1 MMHTRY
7 PRPCPIPGHPQ
18 DEDEPAL
25 AAESAWSRLRDWHLQ
40 APAERLPLPVVLLTW
55 PATWIMHAAHVPGRV
70 MAYGAAGAALI
81 AWQAW
86 RRHEK
91 AAATA
96 ADGNTPP
103 PRVAAAEAAMVAAAL
118 GGWIAAAVTWGPLG
132 WPAHVLTWIYLA
144 GAAGGYW
151 WLRRHQAVRAARQRR
166 EEVAVWAARKA
177 EWHRV
182 AHLIGLGDFHLQ
194 KVTPTLLGEEL
205 LLTSAP
211 GSDLASRIA
220 RNADAIAEKYAHLE
234 GLPYGRVD
242 IRTTDYPGQLVI
254 GIRHQDPSVN
264 GVVYHP
270 LTTPWPSAEP
280 SPYAGWFP
288 AGTTIRDP
296 VPVGI
301 IPETGE
307 PMTLTLFD
315 EIGAKAIGVHGATG
329 SGKST
334 LLNDV
339 RERVTA
345 MRDAALVQLNGAHM
359 GDELT
364 WEPLAAATACGP
376 AASDEQVRG
385 KILAVLQW
393 AQQLVTD
400 RSATLARTGHSVFQ
414 PTPDDPAIVL
424 MADEVDEVVAS
435 VPGSGPILE
444 FLASKQRKSA
454 VCLILA
460 TQRATQKQTGGGM
473 VRANLSQVVI
483 GNTNRATESRHATG
497 AEAEIPDISEYS
509 RGRKGYFQIWDPQ
522 AKEITARGR
531 TFLLGVPPDELA
543 YCKRIVDARKGT
555 RRALP
560 GPDLVPAAPR
570 EHDPREH
577 DPGAAAPGV
586 SEMRAR
592 LAAAKAVSE
601 RTLPAATGP
610 ARLAAMR
617 LPADIPPADARTL
630 LALLGEPEG
639 TSAGPAGAAIGK
651 SKATAW
657 RYLNMLREHGIAE
670 LVTAGRSSR
679 YRLAGQPGPR
689 PEPEPEQGSPAYL
702 TIQALAEAVH
712 AGLAD
717 ADEATREVL
726 EKVWE
731 IEHRRARPHLT
742 VVPPLPGDAGEGDAQ

>member
-1 MMHTRY
+1 VGAAAGLAPAR
-7 PRPCPIPGHPQ
+7 PRRAAAAARHRPYLA
-18 DEDEPAL
+18 AL
-25 AAESAWSRLRDWHLQ
+25 AL
-40 APAERLPLPVVLLTW
+40 
-55 PATWIMHAAHVPGRV
+55 HAAHVPGHVVTYAAIAAAVACWLTWHR
-70 MAYGAAGAALI
+70 YGRSSLHPRLLPTEAAL
-81 AWQAW
+81 
-86 RRHEK
+86 
-91 AAATA
+91 AAAA
-96 ADGNTPP
+96 A
-103 PRVAAAEAAMVAAAL
+103 
-118 GGWIAAAVTWGPLG
+118 GGWIAAATTWGPLG
-132 WPAHVLTWIYLA
+132 WPGHLLTWIYLT
-144 GAAGGYW
+144 GATCGYW
-151 WLRRHQAVRAARQRR
+151 WLRRHQAVQAARQRR
-166 EEVAVWAARKA
+166 EDAAAWAARKA

-194 KVTPTLLGEEL
+194 KITPTLLGEEL

-211 GSDLASRIA
+211 GSDLASRVA
-220 RNADAIAEKYAHLE
+220 RNSDVIAEKYAHLE

-242 IRTTDYPGQLVI
+242 ISTTDYPGQLVI
-254 GIRHQDPSVN
+254 SIRRADPSVK
-264 GVVYHP
+264 GIVYHP
-270 LTTPWPSAEP
+270 LTVPWPSAEP

-288 AGTTIRDP
+288 AEATIRDP
-296 VPVGI
+296 VPAGI

-376 AASDEQVRG
+376 AASDEDVRD
-385 KILAVLQW
+385 KILAVLEW

-400 RSATLARTGHSVFQ
+400 RSATLAQTGHSVFQ
-414 PTPDDPAIVL
+414 PTPEDPAYVL
-424 MADEVDEVVAS
+424 MVDEVDEVVAS

-543 YCKRIVDARKGT
+543 YCKRIVDARRSTG
-555 RRALP
+555 RVLP
-560 GPDLVPAAPR
+560 GPDLVLDVPR
-570 EHDPREH
+570 GHA
-577 DPGAAAPGV
+577 PGAAAAGV

-592 LAAAKAVSE
+592 LAAARERHEPAPGSAPVRSRAVPGVPQE
-601 RTLPAATGP
+601 AMAVLMRL
-610 ARLAAMR
+610 LAA
-617 LPADIPPADARTL
+617 
-630 LALLGEPEG
+630 PEG
-639 TSAGPAGAAIGK
+639 TTASAAGLALGK
-651 SKATAW
+651 SKSSALD
-657 RYLNMLREHGIAE
+657 YLAALRDRGIAE
-670 LVTAGRSSR
+670 KTGGGRGSRFRLVRAQPPAAPESR
-679 YRLAGQPGPR
+679 PYTTIEALAQAVHDGLVDASDEQRAVLEQAWQIANRPR
-689 PEPEPEQGSPAYL
+689 L
-702 TIQALAEAVH
+702 TILQ
-712 AGLAD
+712 GGG
-717 ADEATREVL
+717 
-726 EKVWE
+726 
-731 IEHRRARPHLT
+731 
-742 VVPPLPGDAGEGDAQ
+742 GDGP

>member
-1 MMHTRY
+1 MIKTQY

-25 AAESAWSRLRDWHLQ
+25 VADSAWSRLRAWHLH
-40 APAERLPLPVVLLTW
+40 APAERLPLPVFLLIW
-55 PATWIMHAAHVPGRV
+55 PAAWILHAAHVPGHV
-70 MAYGAAGAALI
+70 VTYAAAAGAVASWLM
-81 AWQAW
+81 W
-86 RRHEK
+86 RRHERSS
-91 AAATA
+91 
-96 ADGNTPP
+96 PH
-103 PRVAAAEAAMVAAAL
+103 PRLAAAEAAMVAAAV

-132 WPAHVLTWIYLA
+132 RPAHLLTWIYLA

-151 WLRRHQAVRAARQRR
+151 WLRRHAAVRAARKRR
-166 EEVAVWAARKA
+166 EDAAAWTARKA
-177 EWHRV
+177 EWHRI
-182 AHLIGLGDFHLQ
+182 ARLIGLGDFHLQ

-220 RNADAIAEKYAHLE
+220 RNSDAIAEKLAHLL

-242 IRTTDYPGQLVI
+242 ISTTDYPGQLLI
-254 GIRHQDPSVN
+254 GIRTVDPSVN
-264 GVVYHP
+264 GTVYHP
-270 LTTPWPSAEP
+270 LTSPWPSREP
-280 SPYAGWFP
+280 SPYAEWFP
-288 AGTTIRDP
+288 GTATIRDP

-307 PMTLTLFD
+307 AMTVTLFD

-376 AASDEQVRG
+376 AASDQDVRD
-385 KILAVLQW
+385 KILAVLEW
-393 AQQLVTD
+393 AQGLVTE
-400 RSATLARTGHSVFQ
+400 RSATLAETGHSVFQ
-414 PTPDDPAIVL
+414 PTPQDPAYVL
-424 MADEVDEVVAS
+424 MIDEVDEVVAS
-435 VPGSGPILE
+435 VPGSGAILE

-543 YCKRIVDARKGT
+543 YCKRIVDARKSAG
-555 RRALP
+555 
-560 GPDLVPAAPR
+560 
-570 EHDPREH
+570 
-577 DPGAAAPGV
+577 
-586 SEMRAR
+586 
-592 LAAAKAVSE
+592 
-601 RTLPAATGP
+601 RTLPAVELAPQTARSTLPNRPHQGP
-610 ARLAAMR
+610 ARC
-617 LPADIPPADARTL
+617 
-630 LALLGEPEG
+630 
-639 TSAGPAGAAIGK
+639 
-651 SKATAW
+651 
-657 RYLNMLREHGIAE
+657 
-670 LVTAGRSSR
+670 
-679 YRLAGQPGPR
+679 GQGWPR
-689 PEPEPEQGSPAYL
+689 P
-702 TIQALAEAVH
+702 
-712 AGLAD
+712 
-717 ADEATREVL
+717 
-726 EKVWE
+726 
-731 IEHRRARPHLT
+731 RPRTKGH
-742 VVPPLPGDAGEGDAQ
+742 PLRPSIPRG

>member
-1 MMHTRY
+1 MTLTRY

-18 DEDEPAL
+18 DEGEPAL
-25 AAESAWSRLRDWHLQ
+25 VTESAWARLRAWHLH
-40 APAERLPLPVVLLTW
+40 APAERLPLPIALTAWPVAWVL
-55 PATWIMHAAHVPGRV
+55 HVAHVPGHILT
-70 MAYGAAGAALI
+70 Y
-81 AWQAW
+81 
-86 RRHEK
+86 
-91 AAATA
+91 AT
-96 ADGNTPP
+96 
-103 PRVAAAEAAMVAAAL
+103 VAAAVACWLTWHRYWRTSPHQRMLPTEAALVAAAV
-118 GGWIAAAVTWGPLG
+118 GGWVAAAVTWGPLG
-132 WPAHVLTWIYLA
+132 WPAHLLTWIYLG

-151 WLRRHQAVRAARQRR
+151 WLRRHEAVQAARQRR
-166 EEVAVWAARKA
+166 DDAVAWAARKA

-211 GSDLASRIA
+211 GSDLASRVA

-242 IRTTDYPGQLVI
+242 ISTTEFPGQLVI
-254 GIRHQDPSVN
+254 GIRRVDPSVK
-264 GVVYHP
+264 GIVYHP
-270 LTTPWPSAEP
+270 LTAPWPSPEP
-280 SPYAGWFP
+280 SPYADWFP
-288 AGTTIRDP
+288 AEATIRDP

-307 PMTLTLFD
+307 PMTVTLFD

-345 MRDAALVQLNGAHM
+345 MPDAALVQLNGAHM

-364 WEPLAAATACGP
+364 WEPVAAATACGP
-376 AASDEQVRG
+376 AASDEEVRD
-385 KILAVLQW
+385 KILAVLERMQE
-393 AQQLVTD
+393 LVTE
-400 RSATLARTGHSVFQ
+400 RSATLAETGHSVFQ
-414 PTPDDPAIVL
+414 PTPEDPAYVI
-424 MADEVDEVVAS
+424 MADEVDEIVAS
-435 VPGSGPILE
+435 VPGSGAILE

-509 RGRKGYFQIWDPQ
+509 RGRKGYFQVWDPQ

-555 RRALP
+555 RRTRAAIEVTP
-560 GPDLVPAAPR
+560 RDPQEHAPA
-570 EHDPREH
+570 
-577 DPGAAAPGV
+577 AAAPGV

-592 LAAAKAVSE
+592 LAAARALSESAPPAVSPS
-601 RTLPAATGP
+601 RP
-610 ARLAAMR
+610 AAMR
-617 LPADIPPADARTL
+617 LPADIPSADAQAL

-679 YRLAGQPGPR
+679 YRLAQQAGPR
-689 PEPEPEQGSPAYL
+689 PEPEAGQGPRSPEYL

-712 AGLAD
+712 GGLAD

-731 IEHRRARPHLT
+731 IEHRPARPHLT
-742 VVPPLPGDAGEGDAQ
+742 VVPPLPDETREGDAR

>member
-1 MMHTRY
+1 MIKTGY

-18 DEDEPAL
+18 DEDEPVL
-25 AAESAWSRLRDWHLQ
+25 VTESAWARLRAWHLH
-40 APAERLPLPVVLLTW
+40 APAERLPLPVILTAW
-55 PATWIMHAAHVPGRV
+55 PAAWVLHAAHVAGHV
-70 MAYGAAGAALI
+70 VTYAA
-81 AWQAW
+81 
-86 RRHEK
+86 
-91 AAATA
+91 
-96 ADGNTPP
+96 
-103 PRVAAAEAAMVAAAL
+103 VAAAVACWLTWYRYGRESPHPRLLPTEAALVAAAI
-118 GGWIAAAVTWGPLG
+118 GGWMAAAVTWGPLG
-132 WPAHVLTWIYLA
+132 WPGHLLTWIYLA

-151 WLRRHQAVRAARQRR
+151 WLRRHEAVRAARQRR
-166 EEVAVWAARKA
+166 EDAAAWAARKA

-211 GSDLASRIA
+211 GSDLASRVA

-242 IRTTDYPGQLVI
+242 ISTTDYPGQLVI
-254 GIRHQDPSVN
+254 GIRREDPSVK

-288 AGTTIRDP
+288 AAATIRDP

-345 MRDAALVQLNGAHM
+345 MGDAALVQLNGAHM

-376 AASDEQVRG
+376 AASDEEVRD
-385 KILAVLQW
+385 KILAVLEW
-393 AQQLVTD
+393 AQHLVTD
-400 RSATLARTGHSVFQ
+400 RSATLAQTGHSVFQ
-414 PTPDDPAIVL
+414 PTPDDPAYVL
-424 MADEVDEVVAS
+424 MVDEVDEVVAS
-435 VPGSGPILE
+435 VPGSGAILE

-543 YCKRIVDARKGT
+543 YCKRIVDARRGT
-555 RRALP
+555 RRVLP
-560 GPDLVPAAPR
+560 GPDLVLDAPR
-570 EHDPREH
+570 GHAPGERVPGGHA
-577 DPGAAAPGV
+577 PGAAAPGV

-592 LAAAKAVSE
+592 LAAARERNEAAPGNGSAPVRHRAVPGVPPE
-601 RTLPAATGP
+601 AMAVL
-610 ARLAAMR
+610 MR
-617 LPADIPPADARTL
+617 L
-630 LALLGEPEG
+630 LGAPEG
-639 TSAGPAGAAIGK
+639 TTASASGMAIGK
-651 SKATAW
+651 CKTVAYEYLTA
-657 RYLNMLREHGIAE
+657 LKDQGIAE
-670 LVTAGRSSR
+670 LTGSGPNSR
-679 YRLAGQPGPR
+679 YRLAAEPVHEPRQEPGLAEKSPR
-689 PEPEPEQGSPAYL
+689 YL

-731 IEHRRARPHLT
+731 IEHRPARPHLT
-742 VVPPLPGDAGEGDAQ
+742 VVPPLPDQASEGDAQ

>member
-1 MMHTRY
+1 MIQTRY

-25 AAESAWSRLRDWHLQ
+25 VTESAWARLRAWVLH
-40 APAERLPLPVVLLTW
+40 APAERLPLPVILTAW
-55 PATWIMHAAHVPGRV
+55 PSAWILHAAHVPGHV
-70 MAYGAAGAALI
+70 VTYAAMAAAAACWLTWRRYERTSPHRRLLPTEAALI
-81 AWQAW
+81 A
-86 RRHEK
+86 
-91 AAATA
+91 AAI
-96 ADGNTPP
+96 
-103 PRVAAAEAAMVAAAL
+103 
-118 GGWIAAAVTWGPLG
+118 GGWIAAAATWGPLG
-132 WPAHVLTWIYLA
+132 WPGHLLTWIYLA
-144 GAAGGYW
+144 GSIGGYA
-151 WLRRHQAVRAARQRR
+151 WLRRHEAVRAARQRR
-166 EEVAVWAARKA
+166 EDAAAWAARKA
-177 EWHRV
+177 DWHRV

-211 GSDLASRIA
+211 GSDLASRVA
-220 RNADAIAEKYAHLE
+220 RNSDAIAEKYAHLE

-242 IRTTDYPGQLVI
+242 ISTTEFPGQLVI
-254 GIRHQDPSVN
+254 GIRRVDPSVK

-270 LTTPWPSAEP
+270 LTAPWPSPEP
-280 SPYAGWFP
+280 SPYADWFP
-288 AGTTIRDP
+288 AEATIRDP

-307 PMTLTLFD
+307 PMTVTLFD

-376 AASDEQVRG
+376 AAGDEDVRG
-385 KILAVLQW
+385 KILAVLEW
-393 AQQLVTD
+393 AQGLVTE
-400 RSATLARTGHSVFQ
+400 RSATLAETGHSVFQ
-414 PTPDDPAIVL
+414 PTPEDPAIVL
-424 MADEVDEVVAS
+424 MVDEVDEVVAS
-435 VPGSGPILE
+435 VPGSGAILE

-509 RGRKGYFQIWDPQ
+509 RGRKGYFQVWDPQ

-555 RRALP
+555 RRTLP
-560 GPDLVPAAPR
+560 AVELTVHEGQEHAP
-570 EHDPREH
+570 EP
-577 DPGAAAPGV
+577 AAPGV

-592 LAAAKAVSE
+592 LAAARAASE
-601 RTLPAATGP
+601 RTPHAVSRSGQVSATRLPAA
-610 ARLAAMR
+610 
-617 LPADIPPADARTL
+617 IPPAAGQVLLGL
-630 LALLGEPEG
+630 LASPEG
-639 TSAGPAGAAIGK
+639 TTASAAGIAIGK
-651 SKATAW
+651 SKWVAYEYLTA
-657 RYLNMLREHGIAE
+657 LKDEGIAE
-670 LVTAGRSSR
+670 LTGAGRGSR
-679 YRLAGQPGPR
+679 FRLAGHAAHEPR
-689 PEPEPEQGSPAYL
+689 PEAEPEQPARPAEYL
-702 TIQALAEAVH
+702 TIQALAEVVH

-731 IEHRRARPHLT
+731 IEHRPARPHLT
-742 VVPPLPGDAGEGDAQ
+742 VVPQLPDEAGEGDT

>member
-1 MMHTRY
+1 MIQTGY

-25 AAESAWSRLRDWHLQ
+25 VTESAWSRLRAWHLH
-40 APAERLPLPVVLLTW
+40 APAERLPLPVFLLIW
-55 PATWIMHAAHVPGRV
+55 PAAWILHAVHVPGHV
-70 MAYGAAGAALI
+70 VTYAAAVGVVACWLTWHRHRRTSRHPRMLPAEAALVAAAI
-81 AWQAW
+81 GGWV
-86 RRHEK
+86 
-91 AAATA
+91 AAAT
-96 ADGNTPP
+96 
-103 PRVAAAEAAMVAAAL
+103 
-118 GGWIAAAVTWGPLG
+118 TWSPLG
-132 WPAHVLTWIYLA
+132 WPRHLLTWIYLA

-151 WLRRHQAVRAARQRR
+151 WLRRHAVVQAARQRR
-166 EEVAVWAARKA
+166 EDAAAWTARKA

-182 AHLIGLGDFHLQ
+182 GHLIGLGDFHLQ

-220 RNADAIAEKYAHLE
+220 RNGDAIAEKYAHLE

-242 IRTTDYPGQLVI
+242 ISTTDYPGQLVI
-254 GIRHQDPSVN
+254 GIRRVDPSVR

-270 LTTPWPSAEP
+270 LTSPWPSREP
-280 SPYAGWFP
+280 SPYAEWFP
-288 AGTTIRDP
+288 GTATIRDP

-307 PMTLTLFD
+307 PMTVTLFD

-376 AASDEQVRG
+376 AASDEEVRD
-385 KILAVLQW
+385 KILAVLEW
-393 AQQLVTD
+393 AQGLVTE
-400 RSATLARTGHSVFQ
+400 RSATLAETGHSVFQ
-414 PTPDDPAIVL
+414 PTPEDPAYVL
-424 MADEVDEVVAS
+424 MIDEVDEVVSS
-435 VPGSGPILE
+435 VPGSGAILE

-543 YCKRIVDARKGT
+543 YCRRIVDARKGAGSVVPAIELAP
-555 RRALP
+555 RDRQEHAP
-560 GPDLVPAAPR
+560 EPAAP
-570 EHDPREH
+570 
-577 DPGAAAPGV
+577 GAG
-586 SEMRAR
+586 EMRAR
-592 LAAAKAVSE
+592 LAAARAANE
-601 RTLPAATGP
+601 RSPAAPAGP
-610 ARLAAMR
+610 ARLAALR
-617 LPADIPPADARTL
+617 LPADIPPADAQAL
-630 LALLGEPEG
+630 LALLGDPEG

-657 RYLNMLREHGIAE
+657 RYLNILREHGVAE

-679 YRLAGQPGPR
+679 YRLAGKPAPR
-689 PEPEPEQGSPAYL
+689 PEAEAEQGQRSPGYL

-712 AGLAD
+712 GGLAD

-731 IEHRRARPHLT
+731 IEHRPARPHLA
-742 VVPPLPGDAGEGDAQ
+742 VVPALPDETREGDAQ

>member
-1 MMHTRY
+1 MIKTEY

-18 DEDEPAL
+18 DADEPVL
-25 AAESAWSRLRDWHLQ
+25 VTESAWARLRAWHLH
-40 APAERLPLPVVLLTW
+40 APAERLPLPVIVLTW
-55 PATWIMHAAHVPGRV
+55 PSAWILHAAHVPGHVVTYAAAAAAVACWLTWHR
-70 MAYGAAGAALI
+70 YGRSSPHPRLLPTEAALV
-81 AWQAW
+81 
-86 RRHEK
+86 
-91 AAATA
+91 AAAT
-96 ADGNTPP
+96 
-103 PRVAAAEAAMVAAAL
+103 

-132 WPAHVLTWIYLA
+132 WPAHLLTWIYLA
-144 GAAGGYW
+144 GSIGGYA
-151 WLRRHQAVRAARQRR
+151 WLRRHEAVRAARQRR
-166 EEVAVWAARKA
+166 EDAAAWAARKA

-211 GSDLASRIA
+211 GSDLASRVA

-242 IRTTDYPGQLVI
+242 ITTTDYPGQLVI
-254 GIRHQDPSVN
+254 GIRREDPSVK
-264 GVVYHP
+264 GIVYHP

-288 AGTTIRDP
+288 AAATIRDP

-345 MRDAALVQLNGAHM
+345 MGDAALVQLNGAHM

-376 AASDEQVRG
+376 AASDEEVRD
-385 KILAVLQW
+385 KILAVLEW
-393 AQQLVTD
+393 AQHLVTE
-400 RSATLARTGHSVFQ
+400 RSATLAQTGHSVFQ
-414 PTPDDPAIVL
+414 PTPDDPAYVL
-424 MADEVDEVVAS
+424 MVDEVDEVVAS
-435 VPGSGPILE
+435 VPGAGAILE

-522 AKEITARGR
+522 AKQITARGR

-555 RRALP
+555 RRVLP

-570 EHDPREH
+570 GH
-577 DPGAAAPGV
+577 APGSV
-586 SEMRAR
+586 TPGR
-592 LAAAKAVSE
+592 L
-601 RTLPAATGP
+601 
-610 ARLAAMR
+610 
-617 LPADIPPADARTL
+617 
-630 LALLGEPEG
+630 
-639 TSAGPAGAAIGK
+639 
-651 SKATAW
+651 
-657 RYLNMLREHGIAE
+657 
-670 LVTAGRSSR
+670 
-679 YRLAGQPGPR
+679 
-689 PEPEPEQGSPAYL
+689 
-702 TIQALAEAVH
+702 
-712 AGLAD
+712 
-717 ADEATREVL
+717 
-726 EKVWE
+726 
-731 IEHRRARPHLT
+731 RRA
-742 VVPPLPGDAGEGDAQ
+742 

>member
-1 MMHTRY
+1 MTLTRF

-25 AAESAWSRLRDWHLQ
+25 AAESAWSRLRAWHLH
-40 APAERLPLPVVLLTW
+40 APAERLPLPLILTAW
-55 PATWIMHAAHVPGRV
+55 PAAWVLHAAHVPGHV
-70 MAYGAAGAALI
+70 VTYAAAAAAAACWLTWHRHERTSPHPRLLPTEAAL
-81 AWQAW
+81 
-86 RRHEK
+86 
-91 AAATA
+91 
-96 ADGNTPP
+96 
-103 PRVAAAEAAMVAAAL
+103 VAAAI
-118 GGWIAAAVTWGPLG
+118 GGWIAAAVTWRPLG
-132 WPAHVLTWIYLA
+132 WPGHLLTWIYLV
-144 GAAGGYW
+144 GSIGGYA
-151 WLRRHQAVRAARQRR
+151 WLRRHEAVRAARQRR
-166 EEVAVWAARKA
+166 EDAAAWAARKA
-177 EWHRV
+177 DWHRV

-194 KVTPTLLGEEL
+194 QATPTLLGEEL

-220 RNADAIAEKYAHLE
+220 RNGDAIAEKYAHLE

-242 IRTTDYPGQLVI
+242 ISTTEFPGQLVI
-254 GIRHQDPSVN
+254 GIRRVDPSVK
-264 GVVYHP
+264 GIVHHP

-288 AGTTIRDP
+288 AAATIRDP

-301 IPETGE
+301 IPETGQ
-307 PMTLTLFD
+307 PMTVTLFD
-315 EIGAKAIGVHGATG
+315 EIGGKAIGVHGATG

-345 MRDAALVQLNGAHM
+345 MTDAALVQLNGAHM

-376 AASDEQVRG
+376 AASDEDVRDT
-385 KILAVLQW
+385 ILAVLEW
-393 AQQLVTD
+393 AQQLVTE
-400 RSATLARTGHSVFQ
+400 RSATLAETGHSVFQ
-414 PTPDDPAIVL
+414 PTRDDPAIVL
-424 MADEVDEVVAS
+424 MADEVDEVVSS
-435 VPGSGPILE
+435 VPGSGAILE

-543 YCKRIVDARKGT
+543 YCKRIVNARRGT
-555 RRALP
+555 RSALP
-560 GPDLVPAAPR
+560 AVEVAPR
-570 EHDPREH
+570 DHQEHAPE
-577 DPGAAAPGV
+577 AAAPGV

-592 LAAAKAVSE
+592 LAAARERDE
-601 RTLPAATGP
+601 RTPAASAAQP
-610 ARLAAMR
+610 AVVPAA
-617 LPADIPPADARTL
+617 PAVRMPASIPPAAGQILLRLIASPDGISAPAAADTL
-630 LALLGEPEG
+630 G
-639 TSAGPAGAAIGK
+639 TSRT
-651 SKATAW
+651 TAYN
-657 RYLNMLREHGIAE
+657 YLNELARQGIAE
-670 LVTAGRSSR
+670 RTGAARRSR
-679 YRLAGQPGPR
+679 YRLAGQA
-689 PEPEPEQGSPAYL
+689 EPEPVKAATPPRYL
-702 TIQALAEAVH
+702 TISALAEAVH
-712 AGLAD
+712 DGLAD
-717 ADEATREVL
+717 ADDEQRAVM
-726 EKVWE
+726 EKVRE
-731 IEHRRARPHLT
+731 ISHRQGRPHLT
-742 VVPPLPGDAGEGDAQ
+742 LAPPLPQESDAP

>member
-1 MMHTRY
+1 MMQTRY

-18 DEDEPAL
+18 DEDEPVL
-25 AAESAWSRLRDWHLQ
+25 VTESAWSRLHAWILH
-40 APAERLPLPVVLLTW
+40 APAERLPLPVVLTAW
-55 PATWIMHAAHVPGRV
+55 PSAWVLHAAHVAGHVVTYAAIAAAAACWLTWHRYGRSSLHPRLLPTE
-70 MAYGAAGAALI
+70 AAL
-81 AWQAW
+81 
-86 RRHEK
+86 
-91 AAATA
+91 
-96 ADGNTPP
+96 
-103 PRVAAAEAAMVAAAL
+103 VAAAV
-118 GGWIAAAVTWGPLG
+118 GGWMAAAVTWGPLG
-132 WPAHVLTWIYLA
+132 WPAHMLTWIYLA
-144 GAAGGYW
+144 GSIGGYA
-151 WLRRHQAVRAARQRR
+151 WLRRHDAVRAARQRR
-166 EEVAVWAARKA
+166 EDAAAWTARKA
-177 EWHRV
+177 DWHAT

-242 IRTTDYPGQLVI
+242 ISTTGYPGQLVI
-254 GIRHQDPSVN
+254 GIRRADPSVT
-264 GVVYHP
+264 GTVYHP

-288 AGTTIRDP
+288 AAATIRDP

-345 MRDAALVQLNGAHM
+345 MGDAALVQLNGAHM

-376 AASDEQVRG
+376 AASDEEVRD
-385 KILAVLQW
+385 KILAVLEW
-393 AQQLVTD
+393 AQQLVTE
-400 RSATLARTGHSVFQ
+400 RSATLAQTGHSVFQ
-414 PTPDDPAIVL
+414 PTPDDPAYIL

-522 AKEITARGR
+522 AKQITARGR

-555 RRALP
+555 RRVLP
-560 GPDLVPAAPR
+560 GPDLVLDGPR
-570 EHDPREH
+570 EHAPE
-577 DPGAAAPGV
+577 AAAPGV

-592 LAAAKAVSE
+592 LAAARERSEAAPGSAPVRHRPVPGVPPEAMAVLM
-601 RTLPAATGP
+601 RL
-610 ARLAAMR
+610 LAA
-617 LPADIPPADARTL
+617 
-630 LALLGEPEG
+630 PEG
-639 TSAGPAGAAIGK
+639 TTASAAGLALGK
-651 SKATAW
+651 SK
-657 RYLNMLREHGIAE
+657 
-670 LVTAGRSSR
+670 SSA
-679 YRLAGQPGPR
+679 LD
-689 PEPEPEQGSPAYL
+689 YL
-702 TIQALAEAVH
+702 TALRDQGLAEKTGGGRGSRFRLVRSEPTAEPPAAQESRPYTTIEALARAVH
-712 AGLAD
+712 DGLVD
-717 ADEATREVL
+717 ASDEQREVL
-726 EKVWE
+726 EQAWQ
-731 IEHRRARPHLT
+731 IANRPRLT
-742 VVPPLPGDAGEGDAQ
+742 LLQGSGGDGP

>member
-1 MMHTRY
+1 MT
-7 PRPCPIPGHPQ
+7 
-18 DEDEPAL
+18 A
-25 AAESAWSRLRDWHLQ
+25 
-40 APAERLPLPVVLLTW
+40 W
-55 PATWIMHAAHVPGRV
+55 PAAWVLHAAHVPGHVVTYAAIAAAVACWLTWHR
-70 MAYGAAGAALI
+70 YGRRSPHPRLLPTEAAL
-81 AWQAW
+81 
-86 RRHEK
+86 
-91 AAATA
+91 
-96 ADGNTPP
+96 
-103 PRVAAAEAAMVAAAL
+103 VAAAA
-118 GGWIAAAVTWGPLG
+118 GGWMAAAVTWGPLG
-132 WPAHVLTWIYLA
+132 WPGHLLTWIYLA

-151 WLRRHQAVRAARQRR
+151 WLRRHEAVRAARQRR
-166 EEVAVWAARKA
+166 EDAAAWAARKA

-194 KVTPTLLGEEL
+194 AVTPTLLGEEL

-242 IRTTDYPGQLVI
+242 ITTTDYPGQLII
-254 GIRHQDPSVN
+254 GIRHEDPSVK
-264 GVVYHP
+264 GIVYHP

-288 AGTTIRDP
+288 AAATIRDP

-345 MRDAALVQLNGAHM
+345 MTDAALVQLNGAHM

-376 AASDEQVRG
+376 AASDEEVRD
-385 KILAVLQW
+385 KILAVLEW
-393 AQQLVTD
+393 AQQLVTE
-400 RSATLARTGHSVFQ
+400 RSATLAETGHSVFQ
-414 PTPDDPAIVL
+414 PTPDDPAYVL
-424 MADEVDEVVAS
+424 MVDEVDEVVAS
-435 VPGSGPILE
+435 VPGSGAILE

-543 YCKRIVDARKGT
+543 YCKRIVDARRGT
-555 RRALP
+555 RRVLP
-560 GPDLVPAAPR
+560 GPDLVPGR
-570 EHDPREH
+570 S
-577 DPGAAAPGV
+577 PG
-586 SEMRAR
+586 SCSR
-592 LAAAKAVSE
+592 
-601 RTLPAATGP
+601 
-610 ARLAAMR
+610 
-617 LPADIPPADARTL
+617 
-630 LALLGEPEG
+630 
-639 TSAGPAGAAIGK
+639 GACSRGACSRSGC
-651 SKATAW
+651 
-657 RYLNMLREHGIAE
+657 
-670 LVTAGRSSR
+670 AGRER
-679 YRLAGQPGPR
+679 
-689 PEPEPEQGSPAYL
+689 
-702 TIQALAEAVH
+702 
-712 AGLAD
+712 
-717 ADEATREVL
+717 
-726 EKVWE
+726 
-731 IEHRRARPHLT
+731 
-742 VVPPLPGDAGEGDAQ
+742 DAGEAGGGPGAQRGRPRRSAPARRPGGPRRAARGDGGADAAAGAPRRAPRRRLRAWLSARARRSLTST

>member
-1 MMHTRY
+1 MIKTGY

-18 DEDEPAL
+18 DEDEL
-25 AAESAWSRLRDWHLQ
+25 VLVTDSAWSRLRAWHLQ
-40 APAERLPLPVVLLTW
+40 APAERLPLPVIVTAW
-55 PATWIMHAAHVPGRV
+55 PAAWILHAARVPGHV
-70 MAYGAAGAALI
+70 LTYATVAAAAACWLT
-81 AWQAW
+81 W
-86 RRHEK
+86 RRHGR
-91 AAATA
+91 TS
-96 ADGNTPP
+96 PH
-103 PRVAAAEAAMVAAAL
+103 PRLLPTEAALLAAVI
-118 GGWIAAAVTWGPLG
+118 GGWIAAAATWGPLG
-132 WPAHVLTWIYLA
+132 WPGHLLTWIYLA
-144 GAAGGYW
+144 GSTGGYA
-151 WLRRHQAVRAARQRR
+151 WLRRHEAVRAARARR
-166 EEVAVWAARKA
+166 EDAAAWAARKA

-182 AHLIGLGDFHLQ
+182 AYLIGLGDFHLQ
-194 KVTPTLLGEEL
+194 TVTPTLLGEEL

-211 GSDLASRIA
+211 GSDLASRVA
-220 RNADAIAEKYAHLE
+220 RNSDAIAEKYAHLE

-242 IRTTDYPGQLVI
+242 ISTTEYPGQLII
-254 GIRHQDPSVN
+254 GIRRVDPSVK
-264 GVVYHP
+264 GIVYHP
-270 LTTPWPSAEP
+270 LTAPWPSSEP

-288 AGTTIRDP
+288 AEATIRAP

-315 EIGAKAIGVHGATG
+315 EIGARAIGVHGATG

-345 MRDAALVQLNGAHM
+345 MPDAALIQLNGAHM

-376 AASDEQVRG
+376 AASDEDVRD
-385 KILAVLQW
+385 KILAVLGW
-393 AQQLVTD
+393 AQHLVTG
-400 RSATLARTGHSVFQ
+400 RSATLAQTGHSVFQ

-424 MADEVDEVVAS
+424 MVDEVDEVVAS

-543 YCKRIVDARKGT
+543 YCKRIVDT
-555 RRALP
+555 RRGTGRVLP
-560 GPDLVPAAPR
+560 AVELAVQDRQEHAP
-570 EHDPREH
+570 E
-577 DPGAAAPGV
+577 AAAPGV

-592 LAAAKAVSE
+592 LAAARALSEGTPAV
-601 RTLPAATGP
+601 TPGP
-610 ARLAAMR
+610 ALR
-617 LPADIPPADARTL
+617 LPPAGLPPSEAQVL
-630 LALLGEPEG
+630 LRLLSSPEG
-639 TSAGPAGAAIGK
+639 ITSSAAGAAIGK
-651 SKATAW
+651 SKWIAH
-657 RYLNMLREHGIAE
+657 RYLTALRERGIAILDGE
-670 LVTAGRSSR
+670 GRGR
-679 YRLAGQPGPR
+679 RWRLAR
-689 PEPEPEQGSPAYL
+689 ADDAEPEPGHAAPYL
-702 TIQALAEAVH
+702 TIEA
-712 AGLAD
+712 LAD
-717 ADEATREVL
+717 AVHDGLVDVDDGTRTVL
-726 EKVWE
+726 EKARE
-731 IEHRRARPHLT
+731 ICNRQGRPRLT
-742 VVPPLPGDAGEGDAQ
+742 LVPPIREAAEEGDAS

>member
-1 MMHTRY
+1 MIKTEY

-18 DEDEPAL
+18 DEDEPVVVTD
-25 AAESAWSRLRDWHLQ
+25 SAWSRLRAWHLHS
-40 APAERLPLPVVLLTW
+40 PAERLPLPVIALTW
-55 PATWIMHAAHVPGRV
+55 PSAWILHAAHVPGHV
-70 MAYGAAGAALI
+70 LTY
-81 AWQAW
+81 
-86 RRHEK
+86 
-91 AAATA
+91 AT
-96 ADGNTPP
+96 
-103 PRVAAAEAAMVAAAL
+103 VAAAAACWLTWHRYARSSPHPRLLPTEAALVTAATGGWAAA
-118 GGWIAAAVTWGPLG
+118 AATWGPLG
-132 WPAHVLTWIYLA
+132 CPMHLLTWIYLA
-144 GAAGGYW
+144 GAAAGYW
-151 WLRRHQAVRAARQRR
+151 WLRQHRAVRAARQRR
-166 EEVAVWAARKA
+166 EDAAAWTARKA

-211 GSDLASRIA
+211 GSDLASRVA
-220 RNADAIAEKYAHLE
+220 RNGDAIAEKYAHLE

-242 IRTTDYPGQLVI
+242 ISTTEYPGQLII
-254 GIRHQDPSVN
+254 GIRRVDPSVT
-264 GVVYHP
+264 GTVYHP
-270 LTTPWPSAEP
+270 LTAPWPSSEP
-280 SPYAGWFP
+280 SPYADWFP
-288 AGTTIRDP
+288 AEGTIRNP

-315 EIGAKAIGVHGATG
+315 AIGARAIGVHGATG

-345 MRDAALVQLNGAHM
+345 MTDATLVQLNGAHM

-376 AASDEQVRG
+376 AASDEEVRD
-385 KILAVLQW
+385 KILAVLEW
-393 AQQLVTD
+393 AQQLVTE
-400 RSATLARTGHSVFQ
+400 RSATLAQTGHSVFQ

-424 MADEVDEVVAS
+424 MIDEVDEVVAS
-435 VPGSGPILE
+435 VPGSGAILE

-483 GNTNRATESRHATG
+483 GNTNRATESRHAIG
-497 AEAEIPDISEYS
+497 AESEIPDISEYS

-555 RRALP
+555 RRTLP
-560 GPDLVPAAPR
+560 AVELAVHDRQEHAP
-570 EHDPREH
+570 EV
-577 DPGAAAPGV
+577 AAPGV

-592 LAAAKAVSE
+592 LAVARERNEAAPPAVPGTVPSPPVPGTVPSPPVPGVPPEVAAGLVRVLTGKRLSASE
-601 RTLPAATGP
+601 AGAALGMSKS
-610 ARLAAMR
+610 AVHRYLSALRDAGVVEMEGAGNAVGWR
-617 LPADIPPADARTL
+617 LPAQQQDTPPQYTTL
-630 LALLGEPEG
+630 VE
-639 TSAGPAGAAIGK
+639 
-651 SKATAW
+651 
-657 RYLNMLREHGIAE
+657 
-670 LVTAGRSSR
+670 
-679 YRLAGQPGPR
+679 
-689 PEPEPEQGSPAYL
+689 
-702 TIQALAEAVH
+702 LAEAVH
-712 AGLAD
+712 DGGAPAN
-717 ADEATREVL
+717 DEQRAVL
-726 EKVWE
+726 EQVWQ
-731 IEHRRARPHLT
+731 ITHRPHLT
-742 VVPPLPGDAGEGDAQ
+742 ILQGGGGNRP

>member
-1 MMHTRY
+1 MPQTRY

-18 DEDEPAL
+18 EEDEPAL
-25 AAESAWSRLRDWHLQ
+25 VTESAWSRLRAWHLH
-40 APAERLPLPVVLLTW
+40 APAERLPLPVIVLTW
-55 PATWIMHAAHVPGRV
+55 PSAWILRAAHVPGHV
-70 MAYGAAGAALI
+70 VTYAAVAGAAACWLTWHRY
-81 AWQAW
+81 A
-86 RRHEK
+86 RTSPHPRMLPTE
-91 AAATA
+91 AAL
-96 ADGNTPP
+96 
-103 PRVAAAEAAMVAAAL
+103 VAAAI
-118 GGWIAAAVTWGPLG
+118 GGWIAAAATWGPLG
-132 WPAHVLTWIYLA
+132 WPAHLLTWIYLA
-144 GAAGGYW
+144 GSIGGYA
-151 WLRRHQAVRAARQRR
+151 WLRRHEAVRAARQRR
-166 EEVAVWAARKA
+166 EDAAAWTARKA

-194 KVTPTLLGEEL
+194 KITPTLLGEEL

-211 GSDLASRIA
+211 GSDLASRVA
-220 RNADAIAEKYAHLE
+220 RNSDAIAEKYAHLE

-242 IRTTDYPGQLVI
+242 ISTTEYPGQLVI
-254 GIRHQDPSVN
+254 GIRRLDPSVK
-264 GVVYHP
+264 GIVYHP
-270 LTTPWPSAEP
+270 LTTPWPSPEP

-288 AGTTIRDP
+288 AEATIRDP

-345 MRDAALVQLNGAHM
+345 MTDAALVQLNGAHM

-376 AASDEQVRG
+376 AASDEEVRD
-385 KILAVLQW
+385 KILAVLEW
-393 AQQLVTD
+393 AQQLVTE
-400 RSATLARTGHSVFQ
+400 RSATLAQTGHSVFQ
-414 PTPDDPAIVL
+414 PTPDDPAYVL

-435 VPGSGPILE
+435 VPGSGAILE

-555 RRALP
+555 RRVLP
-560 GPDLVPAAPR
+560 AVDLAVHDRQEHAP
-570 EHDPREH
+570 EP
-577 DPGAAAPGV
+577 AAPGV

-592 LAAAKAVSE
+592 LAAVRALRERTPAVS
-601 RTLPAATGP
+601 RSGQVPATRLPAA
-610 ARLAAMR
+610 
-617 LPADIPPADARTL
+617 IPPAAGQVLLGL
-630 LALLGEPEG
+630 LASPEG
-639 TSAGPAGAAIGK
+639 TTASAAGMVIGK
-651 SKATAW
+651 SKTVAYEYLTA
-657 RYLNMLREHGIAE
+657 LKDKGIAE
-670 LVTAGRSSR
+670 LTGSGPNSR
-679 YRLAGQPGPR
+679 YRLAARSVHEPR
-689 PEPEPEQGSPAYL
+689 QEPEQAGTSPRYL

-731 IEHRRARPHLT
+731 IEHRPARPHLT
-742 VVPPLPGDAGEGDAQ
+742 VVPPLPGDAGEGDAG

>member
-1 MMHTRY
+1 MIKTRY

-25 AAESAWSRLRDWHLQ
+25 VTESAWSRLHAWILH
-40 APAERLPLPVVLLTW
+40 APAERLPLPVILLTW
-55 PATWIMHAAHVPGRV
+55 PAAWVLHAAHVPGHV
-70 MAYGAAGAALI
+70 VTYAAAGVVVVSWLT
-81 AWQAW
+81 W
-86 RRHEK
+86 RRHERDSAHPRLLPTE
-91 AAATA
+91 AAL
-96 ADGNTPP
+96 
-103 PRVAAAEAAMVAAAL
+103 VAAAI

-132 WPAHVLTWIYLA
+132 WPGHLLTWIYLA

-151 WLRRHQAVRAARQRR
+151 WLRRHEAVQAARQRR
-166 EEVAVWAARKA
+166 EDAAAWTARKA
-177 EWHRV
+177 EWHAI

-211 GSDLASRIA
+211 GSDLASRVA
-220 RNADAIAEKYAHLE
+220 RNGDAIAEKYAHLE

-242 IRTTDYPGQLVI
+242 ISTTEYPGQLII
-254 GIRHQDPSVN
+254 GIRRVDPSVK
-264 GVVYHP
+264 GIVYHP
-270 LTTPWPSAEP
+270 LTIPWPSREP

-288 AGTTIRDP
+288 AVATIRDP

-307 PMTLTLFD
+307 PMTVTLFD

-345 MRDAALVQLNGAHM
+345 MTDAALVQVNGAHM

-364 WEPLAAATACGP
+364 WGPLAAATACGP
-376 AASDEQVRG
+376 AASDEEVRD
-385 KILAVLQW
+385 KILAVLEW
-393 AQQLVTD
+393 AQHLVTG
-400 RSATLARTGHSVFQ
+400 RSATLAQTGHSVFQ
-414 PTPDDPAIVL
+414 PTPDDPAYVL
-424 MADEVDEVVAS
+424 MVDEVDEVVAS
-435 VPGSGPILE
+435 VPGAGPILE

-483 GNTNRATESRHATG
+483 GNTNRASESRHATG
-497 AEAEIPDISEYS
+497 AEAEIPDIGEYS
-509 RGRKGYFQIWDPQ
+509 GGRKGYFQVWDPQ

-543 YCKRIVDARKGT
+543 YCKRIVDVRKGT
-555 RRALP
+555 GRVLPAVELAVHDRHEHAP
-560 GPDLVPAAPR
+560 GP
-570 EHDPREH
+570 
-577 DPGAAAPGV
+577 AAPGV
-586 SEMRAR
+586 SEMRAT
-592 LAAAKAVSE
+592 LAAARALSE
-601 RTLPAATGP
+601 RTPGAVGHNQADCDT
-610 ARLAAMR
+610 R
-617 LPADIPPADARTL
+617 LPATVPPAAGQVLLGL
-630 LALLGEPEG
+630 LASPEG
-639 TSAGPAGAAIGK
+639 TTASAAGIAIGK
-651 SKATAW
+651 SKWVAYEYLTA
-657 RYLNMLREHGIAE
+657 LKDQGIAE
-670 LVTAGRSSR
+670 LTGAGRGSR
-679 YRLAGQPGPR
+679 FRLAGHPAYEPR
-689 PEPEPEQGSPAYL
+689 PETEPEQPARPAEYL
-702 TIQALAEAVH
+702 TIQALAEVVH

-731 IEHRRARPHLT
+731 IEHRPARPHLT
-742 VVPPLPGDAGEGDAQ
+742 VVPPLPDEAGEGDA